1 MHGLHPRTGLLLGL
15 MTLTTLFSAQLADA
29 QVQLQ
34 YRFAEGQSRRY
45 ELKQTLTTSADVSGQ
60 VMTNRITQNLLLGAK
75 VQKVQ
80 PDGTAVL
87 AKTIERIQ
95 MEATQP
101 GVEEPLRYDSN
112 SGQELAGPFGVIA
125 NSLAALVQQEI
136 LVTMSPRGEVQDVD
150 IPQALL
156 EQFSGGPGLAG
167 MNSPE
172 AIERMLSQG
181 SVVFP
186 DRPLQRNDTWTRELS
201 TELPFGRMNS
211 QIEFTYAGRTKEGF
225 DRIDAVT
232 RISLEPKPN
241 SPFQIEMKTAD
252 GEGVYLFDP
261 RHGCILASGLKQTM
275 DMELSAIGQSL
286 KQSVTTEISMRL
298 LNPGQTSSLEKP

>member
-1 MHGLHPRTGLLLGL
+1 MQGLHPRTGLFWGL
-15 MTLTTLFSAQLADA
+15 ISLITLYSSHVAEA

-34 YRFAEGQSRRY
+34 YRFTEGQTRRY
-45 ELKQTLTTSADVSGQ
+45 ELKQTLTTSAEISGQ
-60 VMTNRITQNLLLGAK
+60 VMTNRISQNLLLGAK
-75 VQKVQ
+75 VQTLQ
-80 PDGTAVL
+80 PDGSAVL

-101 GVEEPLRYDSN
+101 GAEEPMRYDSN
-112 SGQELAGPFGVIA
+112 SGQEPAGPFGVIA
-125 NSLAALVQQEI
+125 NSLAALVQQDI
-136 LVTMSPRGEVQDVD
+136 LVTMATNGEVQNVD
-150 IPQALL
+150 IPQELL
-156 EQFSGGPGLAG
+156 ERFSGGPGLAG

-201 TELPFGRMNS
+201 TELPFGKMNS
-211 QIEFTYAGRTKEGF
+211 QIEFKYAGRTKEGF

-241 SPFQIEMKTAD
+241 SPFQIEMKAAD

-275 DMELSAIGQSL
+275 DMELTAIGQSL

-298 LNPGQTSSLEKP
+298 LNPGQTPPGK